1 MSNIDA
7 AVVGADEDTEK
18 KGKPVKLI
26 AGLLVL
32 ALVAVA
38 GWWFMLRPAG
48 AEEAPHPGEVLKL
61 DAIQVN
67 LEGGHYLRIGIALQ
81 ATDEVEEE
89 LDGSKALD
97 ATIELFTGRTME
109 QLRSE
114 KYRHQ
119 LKNKL
124 EAHLDEAYEGEVMGV
139 YFTDF
144 VTQ

>member
-7 AVVGADEDTEK
+7 VVMAEDEDTGK

-26 AGLLVL
+26 ALLLVAAL
-32 ALVAVA
+32 AGVA
-38 GWWFMLRPAG
+38 GWWFMLRPVA
-48 AEEAPHPGEVLKL
+48 AEEAPHPGEVVKL

-114 KYRHQ
+114 KYRHR
-119 LKNKL
+119 LKTKL